1 MTLFI
6 IAIIAVGFF
15 VLGLSITL
23 IRKGRD
29 LQSDVG
35 SNDEMRKRGLECTS
49 AQIRREEAA
58 LRGGDARIDL
68 PCGTGLCDSCDTSAC
83 EDKKPDKV

>member
-6 IAIIAVGFF
+6 VAIIFVGLF
-15 VLGLSITL
+15 VLGLSITQ

-35 SNDEMRKRGLECTS
+35 SNDEMRKRGIECTS

-58 LRGGDARIDL
+58 LRGENARIDL
-68 PCGTGLCDSCDTSAC
+68 PCGTGSCDTCDSPPC
-83 EDKKPDKV
+83 DDDKK